1 MQVLECI
8 FVHYCRLCFHAF
20 PSLNRQKTILCEIDT
35 KTRTQKWGLCG
46 SVAEWSKAL
55 DLGSSLSGG
64 VGSNPTTA
72 SAFFFSWYMFELGA
86 CSVTLAYCLSEP
98 QWPNG

>member
-72 SAFFFSWYMFELGA
+72 MKSESL
-86 CSVTLAYCLSEP
+86 LAHVCVFCRMPRALIKLLV
-98 QWPNG
+98 